1 MMALHHDV
9 RMVRFTGSQLILE
22 INGKEKVFD
31 LKNISSAL
39 LNASDIERETFE
51 ISPSGYGIYW
61 PLLDEDM
68 SIDGLLGVVHSSE
81 FA

>member
-1 MMALHHDV
+1 MALHHDV
-9 RMVRFTGSQLILE
+9 GGVRFAGSQLILE
-22 INGKEKVFD
+22 INGKKKTFD
-31 LKNISSAL
+31 LKNISLAL

-51 ISPSGYGIYW
+51 ISPSGYGIHW

-68 SIDGLLGVVHSSE
+68 SIYGLLGVVHSPE

>member
-1 MMALHHDV
+1 MMVLHHDIKE
-9 RMVRFTGSQLILE
+9 VRFAGSQLILE
-22 INGKEKVFD
+22 INGKEKTFD
-31 LKNISSAL
+31 LKNISLAL

-51 ISPSGYGIYW
+51 ISPSGYGIHW

-68 SIDGLLGVVHSSE
+68 SIDGLLGVVHSLE

>member
-1 MMALHHDV
+1 MALHHDV
-9 RMVRFTGSQLILE
+9 RGVRFAGSQLILE
-22 INGKEKVFD
+22 IDGKERIFD
-31 LKNISSAL
+31 LTTLSSAL
-39 LNASDIERETFE
+39 LNASDIEREAFE

-68 SIDGLLGVVHSSE
+68 SIDGLLGVVHSPE

>member
-9 RMVRFTGSQLILE
+9 GGVRFAGSQLILE
-22 INGKEKVFD
+22 INGKKKTFD
-31 LKNISSAL
+31 LKNISLAL

-51 ISPSGYGIYW
+51 ISPSGYGIHW

-68 SIDGLLGVVHSSE
+68 SIYGLLGVVHSPE